1 MAQTNDVLCWYK
13 EIAQITQSMRTL
25 AQQNEWEQ
33 VLELAPKY
41 HNAVQELRKLGNLSV
56 EELSQRQGLLLNII
70 ENDAEVRRLAE
81 PQLDNLNNLI
91 NNLQRQRTVLKKYY
105 EEPQQT

>member
-1 MAQTNDVLCWYK
+1 MLQNNNVLCWYE
-13 EIAQITQSMRTL
+13 EIAQITQNMRVL
-25 AQQNEWEQ
+25 AQQNEWEK
-33 VLELAPKY
+33 VLELAPQY

-56 EELSQRQGLLLNII
+56 TELSKRQELLLSII

-91 NNLQRQRTVLKKYY
+91 NNLQRQRSVLKKYY
-105 EEPQQT
+105 ENPQQT